1 MHGRTLAEAMDC
13 LYRSF
18 DTEPQAPNLGGRLGG
33 GFVFFRAFS
42 FGQRQREIRTLS
54 DLASPH
60 RYTLFS

>member
-18 DTEPQAPNLGGRLGG
+18 DAEPQAPNLGGRLGG

-42 FGQRQREIRTLS
+42 FGQRQ
-54 DLASPH
+54 
-60 RYTLFS
+60 